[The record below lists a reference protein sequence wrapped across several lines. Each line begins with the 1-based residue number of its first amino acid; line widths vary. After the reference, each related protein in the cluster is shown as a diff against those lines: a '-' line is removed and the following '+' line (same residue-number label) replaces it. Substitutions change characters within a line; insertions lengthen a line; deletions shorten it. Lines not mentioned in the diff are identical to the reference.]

1 MALTTDLDIVNAACA
16 MFGEDAPQSFD
27 EDLGNG
33 QSAALLYESVVEF
46 NLGIYLFSFSRQIF
60 PLSVDDS
67 ATALSGFTY
76 VFDLPPERIEPPIY
90 VTDDITSPDV
100 RFDRYVLI
108 GDQVHADK
116 NPLYAMCRYRPPVH
130 RWSPTFRKA
139 TITSLASH
147 LCLAMAHDKALSDQ
161 LRSQAYGSPSQD
173 FRGGEM
179 GAAIKADAYSTPPR
193 KANWGSNFLTRVR

>member
-16 MFGEDAPQSFD
+16 MFGDDAPLSFD
-27 EDLGNG
+27 ADLGNG
-33 QSAALLYESVVEF
+33 QSASVLYESVVEF
-46 NLGIYLFSFSRQIF
+46 NIGIYLFSFSRQIF
-60 PLSVDDS
+60 PLSVDDAAS
-67 ATALSGFTY
+67 PLSGY
-76 VFDLPPERIEPPIY
+76 SHVFDLPPERIEPPIY
-90 VTDDITSPDV
+90 VTDDPTDPD
-100 RFDRYVLI
+100 RRYDRYVLI
-108 GDQVHADK
+108 GDQVHAAD

-161 LRSQAYGSPSQD
+161 FRTQAYGTPSQD

-179 GAAIKADAYSTPPR
+179 GAAIKADAFSTPPR
-193 KANWGSNFLTRVR
+193 RANWQNNYLSRSR